1 MVLILNNISIFFDM
15 IIFEWRGFF
24 AGVTI
29 VVVIFSRS
37 DTWHEVVKQFN
48 WKYAFSFWD

>member
-15 IIFEWRGFF
+15 TMVEWRGFF

-29 VVVIFSRS
+29 GLVIFSRS
-37 DTWHEVVKQFN
+37 DTWYEVVK
-48 WKYAFSFWD
+48 